1 MSRWWALVLLFG
13 AVIGVSGQTSSPT
26 GGSGRKDDGSMDAIR
41 DLLNEMGSLWE
52 RLNNGMG
59 GNSGGDSE
67 SDSGGD
73 SESDRRGGMGG
84 ERGGD
89 RRGDSGGDRDGDGWG
104 DGLGDML
111 DGMGDALADHLQ
123 NWGSALSMKT
133 PAWRTQCPAG
143 GIYAPYACEADPC
156 DGAVCAGQPADD
168 VHCVPDYCGARCM
181 PVFYNKTGERVKCN
195 GEQQGECPA
204 VPYGF
209 KGTCDHKCSSD
220 DTCKAGQ
227 KCCSNGCGMNCVRA
241 KFETDED
248 ERKCKLVL
256 GDQGEDGNQEL
267 WLFRPDEKGGMLYS
281 TDARGNGTSF
291 ARFPGTRQEMA
302 EAISEKAAEAQT
314 EITVQSN
321 DPAVNHP
328 AMWKVEDEKIYRG
341 EVNTAGETVWRVVAL
356 CNCKGCKMGD
366 REHGSGQDRDGRDSA
381 GGGMDGARE
390 RPGDHDGG
398 DGPNEQG
405 PGGSGRPRPTSAPG
419 GDQGGQGP
427 GERDDSRRPPLQN
440 T

>member
-1 MSRWWALVLLFG
+1 MR
-13 AVIGVSGQTSSPT
+13 TSN
-26 GGSGRKDDGSMDAIR
+26 IY
-41 DLLNEMGSLWE
+41 
-52 RLNNGMG
+52 
-59 GNSGGDSE
+59 
-67 SDSGGD
+67 
-73 SESDRRGGMGG
+73 
-84 ERGGD
+84 
-89 RRGDSGGDRDGDGWG
+89 RDGRDT
-104 DGLGDML
+104 
-111 DGMGDALADHLQ
+111 
-123 NWGSALSMKT
+123 T

-168 VHCVPDYCGARCM
+168 VHCVPDFCGARCM
-181 PVFYNKTGERVKCN
+181 PVFYNKTGRGERVKCN

-227 KCCSNGCGMNCVRA
+227 KCCSNGCGMHCVRA

-256 GDQGEDGNQEL
+256 GDPDEDENQEL

-281 TDARGNGTSF
+281 TDARGNGSSF

-302 EAISEKAAEAQT
+302 EAIRESATEAQT
-314 EITVQSN
+314 EISVQSN
-321 DPAVNHP
+321 DPTVNHQ

-341 EVNTAGETVWRVVAL
+341 EMNTAGETVWRLVAL
-356 CNCKGCKMGD
+356 CNCKGCKMGG
-366 REHGSGQDRDGRDSA
+366 REHGYGQDRDGRDSA

-390 RPGDHDGG
+390 RPGDRDDG
-398 DGPNEQG
+398 DGPNEQD
-405 PGGSGRPRPTSAPG
+405 PRGSGRPRTTRAPG

-427 GERDDSRRPPLQN
+427 GERDDTRRPQLQN
-440 T
+440 I